1 MGCGCLADH
10 LAAGQHVDWAG
21 DTAGISCRCFPASFD
36 SASHRGIL
44 EQRAVFCGADHRRLS
59 FCGSGGRGGGAAHP
73 AVQHAVGLLHIK
85 AAARAR
91 LGQPLGG
98 QHLVGGIHR
107 VDADSLLGGHRAA
120 ARQRG
125 AGRALPGAD
134 LIGQGGIQ
142 LLVQGGLC
150 ARVQF
155 YHGKPFLLAP

>member
-1 MGCGCLADH
+1 MELYMRIAPE
-10 LAAGQHVDWAG
+10 LY
-21 DTAGISCRCFPASFD
+21 
-36 SASHRGIL
+36 L
-44 EQRAVFCGADHRRLS
+44 KRLLV
-59 FCGSGGRGGGAAHP
+59 GGF
-73 AVQHAVGLLHIK
+73 
-85 AAARAR
+85 
-91 LGQPLGG
+91 GG

-107 VDADSLLGGHRAA
+107 VYADPLLGGHRAA

-142 LLVQGGLC
+142 LLIQRGLC